1 MICKDGGMK
10 MDLLFV
16 FLSFI
21 FLCFG
26 PVMLAFLLYR
36 HWRDK

>member
-1 MICKDGGMK
+1 

-21 FLCFG
+21 FLYFG
-26 PVMLAFLLYR
+26 SVMLAFLLYR